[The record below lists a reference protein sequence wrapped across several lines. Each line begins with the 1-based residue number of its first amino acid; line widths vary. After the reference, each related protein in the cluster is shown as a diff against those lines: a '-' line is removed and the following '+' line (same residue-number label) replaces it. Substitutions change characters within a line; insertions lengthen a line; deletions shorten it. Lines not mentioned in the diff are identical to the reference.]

1 MRKLWYINLEPYQD
15 RYTLQLTNWNETR
28 FKQRGI
34 DYQTVS
40 GRLLREDKEIKTG
53 QVLDAHGRCYWSL
66 TQMAE
71 VVRLLEDGSITGEDV
86 IFSEDLFHPGYE
98 ALPYILNQIP
108 KENRPKVFTRNLAQ
122 SIDPDDFVF
131 PWRNWMRHFE
141 HIVDETVDGILM
153 ANTEMGWH
161 MRVGMLNKSKL
172 YVTGLPFDKN
182 EVRNR
187 VSNIKPLAARKKRI
201 VYSSRF
207 DEEKQPWFFMDII
220 EKSRLTEMG
229 YEFAIFTGSKKL
241 RSTNQAYVDRAY
253 ALQDKGLLTI
263 HAGLLKSEYYELL
276 ADSIV
281 QFNCARQDWQSNTLN
296 EACALGVLPLMP
308 AFRSFP
314 EALFNESQNLYSPW
328 CLGDAIEKLI
338 YLISTLDNSNDI
350 TNRVADEAHQCIDK
364 TIDILMGNGEQY
376 RYKDR

>member
-1 MRKLWYINLEPYQD
+1 MRKLFYINLEPYED

-28 FKQRGI
+28 FKQRGLS
-34 DYQTVS
+34 YKTVG

-71 VVRLLEDGSITGEDV
+71 VVRLLESGDITGEDV
-86 IFSEDLFHPGYE
+86 IFSEDLFQPGYE

-108 KENRPKVFTRNLAQ
+108 KENRPKIFTRNLAQ

-131 PWRNWMRHFE
+131 PWRNWMRPFE
-141 HIVDETVDGILM
+141 HIVDETVDGILI

-161 MRVGMLNKSKL
+161 LRVGMLNKAPL
-172 YVTGLPFDKN
+172 YVTGLPFDKF

-187 VSNIKPLAARKKRI
+187 IKTLIKPLYERKKRV

-207 DEEKQPWFFMDII
+207 DKEKQPDFFMDIV
-220 EKSRLTEMG
+220 EKYKVINPEC
-229 YEFAIFTGSKKL
+229 EFAIVTGSKKL
-241 RSTNQAYVDRAY
+241 RSTDQKYVDRAY
-253 ALQDKGLLTI
+253 ALRDKGLLTI
-263 HAGLLKSEYYELL
+263 HEGLMKTEYYEIV

-281 QFNCARQDWQSNTLN
+281 IINTARQDWQSNTLN
-296 EACALGVLPLMP
+296 EATALGTLPLYP

-314 EALFNESQNLYSPW
+314 EALQNERRNLYAPW
-328 CLGDAIEKLI
+328 SLDDAIDKLD
-338 YLISTLDNSNDI
+338 YLVHTFDNRNDI
-350 TNRVADEAHQCIDK
+350 TNRVADEAHRCIDK
-364 TIDILMGNGEQY
+364 TIDILIGEGEQY
-376 RYKDR
+376 RYNG